1 MVPEPEAETDE
12 PFGAVVLVQCVVK
25 CFNAL
30 GLERPVTLALFLDLL
45 PMLRRIIG
53 LLRLFLLIIDP
64 RLINNTL
71 REPDEILTILNARVL
86 RAPLDEILLNQFLA
100 VPIREELDTMA
111 VVRAPLLNGH
121 WRVMA

>member
-12 PFGAVVLVQCVVK
+12 PFGAIVLVQSVVK
-25 CFNAL
+25 CFNAF

-86 RAPLDEILLNQFLA
+86 RAPLDEILLYQFLA
-100 VPIREELDTMA
+100 VSIREELDTVT